1 VSKICEHICTQDLD
15 QDLGYRYQDL
25 RYRYQILVTRYFTRG
40 TRQFNGLIDV
50 YRKTLATD
58 GILRFYRG
66 FFISCVGF
74 VVYRGLYFGMFDSLK
89 PVVLSG
95 PLTNNFFAK

>member
-1 VSKICEHICTQDLD
+1 LI
-15 QDLGYRYQDL
+15 
-25 RYRYQILVTRYFTRG
+25 TRYFTRG

-58 GILRFYRG
+58 GILGLYRG
-66 FFISCVGF
+66 FFIFCAGF

-89 PVVLSG
+89 PVVLSDA
-95 PLTNNFFAK
+95 LINNFFAK